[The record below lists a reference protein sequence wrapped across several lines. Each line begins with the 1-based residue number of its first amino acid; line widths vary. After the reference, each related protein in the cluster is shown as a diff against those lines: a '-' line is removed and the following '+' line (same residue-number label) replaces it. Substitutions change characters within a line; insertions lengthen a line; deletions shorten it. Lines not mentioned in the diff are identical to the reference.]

1 MNYFPALR
9 PRDDRRESC
18 HLLWFWQ
25 PQNSVLPSVALGEMA
40 QTRLLLRKKISL
52 ANCWGHPPLHCLWMD
67 MPFMRSGE
75 PWFCGNILFIKQ
87 GMKKSCF
94 MWKVCTEMPRGLS
107 SNHWIQVPW
116 AQAMETGVWQ
126 GGNLHMAK
134 GQESSHPLQK
144 SPPHESTV
152 MSKALLLI
160 KQWFATQSLKLFAF
174 LSRGLQKKSRLPSCR
189 HTLQK
194 KN

>member
-1 MNYFPALR
+1 
-9 PRDDRRESC
+9 
-18 HLLWFWQ
+18 
-25 PQNSVLPSVALGEMA
+25 
-40 QTRLLLRKKISL
+40 
-52 ANCWGHPPLHCLWMD
+52 
-67 MPFMRSGE
+67 
-75 PWFCGNILFIKQ
+75 
-87 GMKKSCF
+87 
-94 MWKVCTEMPRGLS
+94 MPRGLS

-174 LSRGLQKKSRLPSCR
+174 LSRGLQKKKQTSQ
-189 HTLQK
+189 LQTHIAK
-194 KN
+194 EELGNSL